1 MKIDRIFS
9 FNLLGDTL
17 DEYLNWNSHIN
28 VTSMKIERSIGI
40 LYKIK
45 IGVSGPLAPLSPS
58 STSHIL
64 DTSMGKQY
72 LCS

>member
-9 FNLLGDTL
+9 FNLLGVTL

-40 LYKIK
+40 LYKVK
-45 IGVSGPLAPLSPS
+45 S
-58 STSHIL
+58 IL
-64 DTSMGKQY
+64 PEYILKTLYNS
-72 LCS
+72 LVLPHLT